1 MQTRICIKYAANRGC
16 VQKLKI
22 GYYLNLKPI
31 NGFFDGKHPVESP
44 DDLSYLLFQIY
55 LTTIFGDASIE
66 IRIICCLSPNT
77 RMNTTL
83 RQWLL
88 C

>member
-1 MQTRICIKYAANRGC
+1 MCAKIKDWLLLE
-16 VQKLKI
+16 LKTC
-22 GYYLNLKPI
+22 LKPI
-31 NGFFDGKHPVESP
+31 NGFFEGKHPVESP

-55 LTTIFGDASIE
+55 LTTIFEDASIE

-83 RQWLL
+83 RQ
-88 C
+88 